1 MQPVAVAVAVAMAVA
16 TPDPAPDSAEAAA
29 CALRLANRLATPE
42 GQLNVPVQY
51 VTPAPTTMTATTTA
65 TPARNYNFTYN
76 NLAPVSSYRQ
86 ALPAPTPLQ
95 PPPPHTPFYLHE
107 FFMGITYV
115 IDCFIPLT

>member
-16 TPDPAPDSAEAAA
+16 TPDPALDSAEAAE

-51 VTPAPTTMTATTTA
+51 VTPAPTTTTTA

-76 NLAPVSSYRQ
+76 NLAPVSSYR
-86 ALPAPTPLQ
+86 
-95 PPPPHTPFYLHE
+95 
-107 FFMGITYV
+107 
-115 IDCFIPLT
+115 